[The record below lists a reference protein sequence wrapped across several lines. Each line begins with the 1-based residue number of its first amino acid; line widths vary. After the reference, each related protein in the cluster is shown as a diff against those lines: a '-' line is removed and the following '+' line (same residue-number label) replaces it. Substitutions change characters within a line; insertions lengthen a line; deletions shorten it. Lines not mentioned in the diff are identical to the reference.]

1 MHPGVKS
8 APDRWRPDDSVNGG
22 KRFVPARFGRRDFL
36 RALGVAAALPLLD
49 GAPSLRAQAA
59 KPTMHVYPNYGW
71 LRGLG
76 IVPSWGANIVEA
88 WQLYDG
94 ARFRGEVALARTI
107 HCNCIRLWIEFAAWQ
122 TDPKLIT
129 GRFFDAVAGIA
140 ENGMKVMPC
149 FFNHW
154 HDAKLDY
161 GGTSAAD
168 DPAPHLEY
176 VRTLATPLAN
186 DDRVLIWDLCN
197 EPGANPQEFKW
208 LSEIAATVRACGVR
222 QPITIGTTSGANIT
236 AFASLVDVLNG
247 HPYDHHRDSLEAA
260 IASFAALSEET
271 GKPFLVNE
279 TFPGAL
285 DDLVRAEIVRF
296 CSEMLSAA
304 GFGWMGWVIREG
316 RAIATT
322 RELHDGNGIDGGGYH
337 PFFTR
342 EGRLRDGLEFLTEAP
357 QLRPPW
363 EKPSSDN
370 FQNHEP

>member
-1 MHPGVKS
+1 MSHASDERLPLAFPVGVASRAPVADGIVEAGPVASKMHPGVKS

-140 ENGMKVMPC
+140 ENP
-149 FFNHW
+149 
-154 HDAKLDY
+154 
-161 GGTSAAD
+161 GGAD
-168 DPAPHLEY
+168 
-176 VRTLATPLAN
+176 
-186 DDRVLIWDLCN
+186 
-197 EPGANPQEFKW
+197 G
-208 LSEIAATVRACGVR
+208 
-222 QPITIGTTSGANIT
+222 
-236 AFASLVDVLNG
+236 
-247 HPYDHHRDSLEAA
+247 
-260 IASFAALSEET
+260 IASPPSVT
-271 GKPFLVNE
+271 GVP
-279 TFPGAL
+279 
-285 DDLVRAEIVRF
+285 
-296 CSEMLSAA
+296 
-304 GFGWMGWVIREG
+304 
-316 RAIATT
+316 TT
-322 RELHDGNGIDGGGYH
+322 VAVFE
-337 PFFTR
+337 
-342 EGRLRDGLEFLTEAP
+342 
-357 QLRPPW
+357 
-363 EKPSSDN
+363 
-370 FQNHEP
+370 